1 MESEEFEWDDDKNAE
16 NIRNHGISFETA
28 AVAFDDERAIP
39 FADPEHSLVGEPRYA
54 LLGIC
59 ESGLVFISFTYRDH
73 RTRII
78 SARKASRRM
87 QRIYAEN
94 D

>member
-1 MESEEFEWDDDKNAE
+1 MESKEFEWDDGKNAE
-16 NIRNHGISFETA
+16 NIKNHGISFEIA
-28 AVAFDDERAIP
+28 IQAFDDGRAIP
-39 FADPEHSLVGEPRYA
+39 FSDPKHSRVGEPRYA
-54 LLGIC
+54 LLGMC
-59 ESGLVFISFTYRDH
+59 EMGLVFISFTYRGS

-78 SARKASRRM
+78 SVRKASRRM